1 MKGVAQEQTQGH
13 HHQGLSL
20 TPSSKKKKKR
30 FSLQK
35 QESFKFKIRQMMLLF
50 LRNATALKQ
59 YKASLYCTTRNYGSH
74 REHRQNT
81 AFLDIYKA
89 SERDS

>member
-50 LRNATALKQ
+50 LKKATALKQ
-59 YKASLYCTTRNYGSH
+59 YKASLYYTTRNYGSH

-89 SERDS
+89 SEHDS